1 MYRVLLLYLR
11 TTYTYSTATV
21 QRTCKYRR
29 FAGVIMLQYQ
39 QVGTDR
45 DVGTD
50 GARPGSCWLAVGF
63 PRSVRKEQIS
73 GMRICTL
80 QSIQS
85 STVQS

>member
-1 MYRVLLLYLR
+1 
-11 TTYTYSTATV
+11 
-21 QRTCKYRR
+21 
-29 FAGVIMLQYQ
+29 MLQYQ